1 MVSHYKGVAPKGVLP
16 LFAGD
21 EAPQGVQRPATPAAG
36 VPPSKIVR
44 PYPNVGHRG
53 ASGYAPENTLAAY
66 DLALQ
71 LGADAIELDLQ
82 LTKEGVPVVFHDVTL
97 DRIARPTAEY
107 GPADHTGLVREKTLA
122 QIKACDVGS
131 WFNRLT
137 RGTRGP
143 STRA

>member
-53 ASGYAPENTLAAY
+53 ASGYAPENTLPAY
-66 DLALQ
+66 DLALR
-71 LGADAIELDLQ
+71 LGANGIELDLQ
-82 LTKEGVPVVFHDVTL
+82 LTKDGVPVVLHDRSL
-97 DRIARPTAEY
+97 DRTARPTAGS
-107 GPADHTGLVREKTLA
+107 GPADHKGFVREKTLS
-122 QIKACDVGS
+122 QIKGCDVGS
-131 WFNRLT
+131 WFNR
-137 RGTRGP
+137 
-143 STRA
+143 A